1 MNKKTMFLMI
11 IVAVLV
17 LSLVSFAFANSFV
30 TKASKE
36 WKIAFV
42 PKLIGIPYFNAME
55 AGGNRA
61 AKDLGVEFIYTGPT
75 TASVPEQIQYID
87 NLITRG
93 VDAIIVAPNDP
104 AAITSIMKK
113 AKEKGVLVM
122 TSDTDGALGVRK
134 LFVNQARA
142 KDIGY
147 TLMDVTA
154 KLMDNKGDFAII
166 SGGPTAWNLN
176 TWIIYQQQRL
186 SKYPDMNLVT
196 IRYAGEDVQ
205 KAIDIGL
212 SVLQAFPNLKAIVG
226 ENSTACPGVTEAV
239 KLAGK
244 KGVVQPTGITVPSMM
259 KDYVHEGICKAFV
272 LWDPENLGYLSIW
285 AATQILEG
293 KQFADGEKLDLGD
306 KISTSPEYDADN
318 KELVLGPPL
327 VFTPENVDN
336 YNF

>member
-1 MNKKTMFLMI
+1 MNKKIAFLF
-11 IVAVLV
+11 IVVLI
-17 LSLVSFAFANSFV
+17 LSLTVSSFANDFV
-30 TKASKE
+30 TKASRK

-55 AGGNRA
+55 AGCNRA
-61 AKDLGVEFIYTGPT
+61 EKDLGIKFIYTGPT

-104 AAITSIMKK
+104 AAITPILKK

-122 TSDTDGALGVRK
+122 TSDTDGALDIRE

-154 KLMDNKGDFAII
+154 KLMDYKGDFAIV

-176 TWIIYQQQRL
+176 NWIMFQQQRL
-186 SKYPDMNLVT
+186 AKYPDVHLVT

-205 KAIDIGL
+205 RAIDIGL
-212 SVLQAFPNLKAIVG
+212 SVIQAFPNLKVIVG
-226 ENSTACPGVTEAV
+226 ENSTAAPGVTEAV

-244 KGVVQPTGITVPSMM
+244 KGLIQPTGITVPSMM
-259 KDYVHEGICKAFV
+259 KDYVHQGICKAFV

-285 AATQILEG
+285 AAVQMLEG
-293 KQFADGEKLDLGD
+293 KHFIGGEKIELKDRID
-306 KISTSPEYDADN
+306 TIPEYDAAN
-318 KELVLGPPL
+318 KSLVLGTPL
-327 VFTPENVDN
+327 IFTPENIDN
-336 YNF
+336 YDF